1 MSESTAQDTTDTTSG
16 GHVHL
21 QKPDTIDAPVYVK
34 PNAYDDDTDTDIDPP
49 CPSSP
54 STPIE
59 TVVRLGIGHNK
70 RPVSPIKERQDPLA
84 ALPPGQT
91 PNEKD
96 EPSRDD
102 RSSTSTSTS
111 SNDGNS
117 ISSSRRSSGSNF
129 SSNGRVPES
138 ILSEPP
144 SATTQTTMNEE
155 LSQCMST
162 LSFKTNSTYTPSL
175 AGGPSPSTSTG
186 SQGSRILS
194 SLHCPKS
201 KKKKRREE
209 MLVFELRKHTLV
221 KPHLHDI
228 YEYGTKRLVYRKEQP
243 HSYSWG
249 FQNTLYRDTC
259 QVAEAHRRAFQKDI
273 VIQVGDTEQK
283 MVNKTNSHLLF
294 MYQSTFD
301 GFRIAWKRPS
311 LLSHD
316 MVITVVKQDD
326 SDDLGAAVPP
336 PPRVLAEFDSH
347 GMGYLVHL
355 GRLAIDR
362 AILSEFDDPKRAEVY
377 LLMTCCTL
385 VDLMR
390 EVVEKA
396 VGLGDGGVAGSD

>member
-1 MSESTAQDTTDTTSG
+1 MSESAGQYTTSG
-16 GHVHL
+16 DNIHF

-34 PNAYDDDTDTDIDPP
+34 PNAYDDDEP
-49 CPSSP
+49 CAQSP
-54 STPIE
+54 STPITPIE
-59 TVVRLGIGHNK
+59 TVIKLEIGHNK
-70 RPVSPIKERQDPLA
+70 RPVSPIKEREDPLA

-91 PNEKD
+91 PNEKE
-96 EPSRDD
+96 EPD
-102 RSSTSTSTS
+102 RSTHSNADAS
-111 SNDGNS
+111 SNNGNS
-117 ISSSRRSSGSNF
+117 DSCGSSRRSSNSNS
-129 SSNGRVPES
+129 SSNGHVTDS

-155 LSQCMST
+155 LSKYMST
-162 LSFKTNSTYTPSL
+162 LSFKSNNSTYAPSL

-186 SQGSRILS
+186 SQSSRILS
-194 SLHCPKS
+194 SLHCPMS

-283 MVNKTNSHLLF
+283 MVNRTNSHLLF
-294 MYQSTFD
+294 MYQTVFD

-316 MVITVVKQDD
+316 MVVTVVKQDD

-362 AILSEFDDPKRAEVY
+362 AILSEFDDPKRVEVY